1 MGFMDFLKG
10 REEQVAPDE
19 EVRPEFV
26 AQVENPTTGE
36 ITTLLADSE
45 DELEEKIAAFGEDD
59 DEPAL
64 AGLGDDD
71 L

>member
-1 MGFMDFLKG
+1 MDFLKG

-45 DELEEKIAAFGEDD
+45 DELDSSG
-59 DEPAL
+59 P
-64 AGLGDDD
+64 G
-71 L
+71 